1 MQAPI
6 AERGRQRSLIGA
18 CILEPVMQGAGGMI
32 MPDPAFQR
40 ALVHVCR
47 QQGIPVIFDEVFS
60 GLWRL
65 GTASAAEQ
73 LGVQPDI
80 ACYAKL
86 LTGTQAPG
94 SGHSGQH
101 ALTAIPCSLLK
112 ESCRPACN
120 HCKRA
125 GQSSYAQPVCL
136 NSLAKTMLESLHGSI
151 DQHNWRT

>member
-1 MQAPI
+1 MQASSLR
-6 AERGRQRSLIGA
+6 EGLQRSLIGA

-40 ALVHVCR
+40 AMVRVCR

-65 GTASAAEQ
+65 GTASAAKQ

-86 LTGTQAPG
+86 LTGTYSAQVLRDLIVSFCWSP
-94 SGHSGQH
+94 HQCL
-101 ALTAIPCSLLK
+101 ALGLGLLV
-112 ESCRPACN
+112 EIN
-120 HCKRA
+120 
-125 GQSSYAQPVCL
+125 
-136 NSLAKTMLESLHGSI
+136 HGS
-151 DQHNWRT
+151 RLGL